1 MFTNSNHF
9 FEVGICFKTVHI
21 VSNHLLAEG
30 IVYLSGG
37 ICDGIGKVIEY
48 NIYGKVKLFSLKP
61 LKY

>member
-21 VSNHLLAEG
+21 VSNHLLTEG

-37 ICDGIGKVIEY
+37 ICEDIGRVGKVIEY
-48 NIYGKVKLFSLKP
+48 S
-61 LKY
+61 